1 MNRDH
6 ACFLPEEVW
15 SEDRD
20 QVPRYGQETI
30 RSRNIR
36 RPTQLRRSTTCDTQ
50 RKVSACCYLVMN
62 TPTPPTTNENAIR
75 KFGIAICMKL
85 QDQRRLP
92 NTFYQ

>member
-20 QVPRYGQETI
+20 QVPRHGQETI

-36 RPTQLRRSTTCDTQ
+36 QSTQLRRSTTCDQ
-50 RKVSACCYLVMN
+50 RQVSACCYLVKKS
-62 TPTPPTTNENAIR
+62 PPSPPTTNKNAIR
-75 KFGIAICMKL
+75 KFGIA
-85 QDQRRLP
+85 
-92 NTFYQ
+92 